1 MGTALQGSQGSL
13 RKCGTTVAL
22 DGSEDSDINIGGL
35 EGYIV
40 GTQSSD
46 SEDTSSDSDDDY
58 EPGSNFGDTD
68 AVGEGVIVGKGD
80 AGAVGREVQQ
90 KQLGVVEC

>member
-1 MGTALQGSQGSL
+1 M
-13 RKCGTTVAL
+13 AL
-22 DGSEDSDINIGGL
+22 DGSEDSDINIRGL

-40 GTQSSD
+40 GTQSPD

-68 AVGEGVIVGKGD
+68 AVGEGVIVGKGYVD
-80 AGAVGREVQQ
+80 TVGREVQ
-90 KQLGVVEC
+90 E